1 MNEPQNKGDN
11 PDNTQ
16 TTPQNTADIITN
28 MALAHE
34 ILMDDSFK
42 LQSDLPEN
50 SLEKQVRDVVHKAF
64 WDKLREELNQ
74 EPPVFSQAM
83 SLIEEVKENML
94 SLLLPHHN
102 SLRAQINEV
111 LDLDLIKQ
119 QASHGILDISRL
131 AQFVVGILS
140 KLCAPARDEQA
151 KKILQNADLVDLFK
165 EVFNLM
171 DAMKVDM
178 ANFQLQSIKPHLV
191 QQSIEYERNKFK
203 DYLQSNPAGL
213 MSTKVWLKRGAE
225 VATGTTPR
233 TAAQNSAEGV
243 DSTDFQRKLQDTSLS
258 DVLVHGYL
266 GIIFGEPGWP
276 YPETLIM
283 DEFRLAEMRW
293 SIRRTTLI
301 ASVVLVT
308 LNTVGQQLAS
318 DAAYLTSLKKVLY
331 ILLDGVS
338 EGDFPSALPGMYE
351 QIVRETE
358 KFLDDRGL
366 NKLTSQQKD
375 MLKGQTEGITFP
387 DNTVFNLISS
397 RVYDFMLTRIK
408 SLLHQRRDAAR
419 YSPSQDR
426 RSTSPTIPQGLA
438 CVNSELS
445 EITGRFARVVGH
457 NIAVFT
463 PFYEDILEELKN
475 S

>member
-11 PDNTQ
+11 PDNRQ
-16 TTPQNTADIITN
+16 NTPQNTADIITN

-151 KKILQNADLVDLFK
+151 KKILQNEDLVDLFK

-338 EGDFPSALPGMYE
+338 EGDFSSALPGMYE

-366 NKLTSQQKD
+366 NELTSQQKD

-408 SLLHQRRDAAR
+408 SLLHQRRDATR